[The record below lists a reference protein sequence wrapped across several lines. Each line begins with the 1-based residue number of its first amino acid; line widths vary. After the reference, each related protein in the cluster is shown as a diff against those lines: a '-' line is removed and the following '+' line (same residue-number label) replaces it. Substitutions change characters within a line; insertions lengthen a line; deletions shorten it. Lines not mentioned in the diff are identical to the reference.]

1 MELRGFRCPE
11 GFTAGQPDGDGGF
24 AGLSPISA
32 PVLLCRWRLVPTA
45 SWISFSE
52 MNPWP
57 TRLAHIFLDG
67 DTCRRMVLCPVL

>member
-1 MELRGFRCPE
+1 MEARGFRCLE
-11 GFTAGQPDGDGGF
+11 GFT
-24 AGLSPISA
+24 AGLSPISP

-57 TRLAHIFLDG
+57 TRLAHIFSDG
-67 DTCRRMVLCPVL
+67 DTCLRMVLCRVL